1 MTQLTSHTN
10 RTKLIHS
17 SHRLLC
23 CCLLLHEV
31 NLALPQLPLLPP
43 WRRIDLCRPYV
54 ALSDAVLCL
63 ISLSHI
69 MKPAKFEPLGGS
81 SHSLLKT
88 FNKVID
94 LCSWCRIVLRT
105 SRYILNQTI
114 LRIVY
119 FIISSSEIPL
129 LKLIVVIAV
138 PLKWMHESPPLYW
151 TATLSSVA
159 LIGCV

>member
-1 MTQLTSHTN
+1 MTQLTNQTN
-10 RTKLIHS
+10 WTKLIHS
-17 SHRLLC
+17 SQRLLC
-23 CCLLLHEV
+23 CCLFTLWSQSCFTSAAAYSFV
-31 NLALPQLPLLPP
+31 KTNRSLPTICGFV
-43 WRRIDLCRPYV
+43 WCC
-54 ALSDAVLCL
+54 SVLNF
-63 ISLSHI
+63 SFSYY
-69 MKPAKFEPLGGS
+69 ES
-81 SHSLLKT
+81 SKIWAFGRVFSLLKT
-88 FNKVID
+88 FNKVMD

-138 PLKWMHESPPLYW
+138 PLKWMHKSPPVYW